1 MGQRSQIYVRYNGN
15 LIIANYYQWN
25 YGERMISRARH
36 GIEHLKYNLDNGYTF
51 TFKEK
56 TYIRKFSRIFD
67 VNFDMRDV
75 AISLDIV
82 QEWLDYYPTEDFNDC
97 VFNRQD
103 NNDGQLF
110 VDIRDDKIFYCFR
123 DWEIS
128 GDGTVKN
135 RIMDAKQYMDWDM
148 DGWES
153 NDLIPQDQKDACMN
167 NIDAIREMATLM
179 TEEQLNDFLTGR
191 KPF

>member
-36 GIEHLKYNLDNGYTF
+36 GIEYLKHNLDEGYTF
-51 TFKEK
+51 TFKDK

-75 AISLDIV
+75 AISSDIV
-82 QEWLDYYPTEDFNDC
+82 QEWLDYYPCEDFNDC

-153 NDLIPQDQKDACMN
+153 NDFIPQDQKNACMN
-167 NIDAIREMATLM
+167 NIDAIRKMATLM